1 MICGVRMLKFIEQNT
16 TEVNAKYKLLNLI
29 LFAICP
35 KSIVSNWSFSQ
46 IVSSFLIFTSCSV
59 ISPAQSFYSVIL
71 K

>member
-1 MICGVRMLKFIEQNT
+1 MIYGVFIEQNT

-46 IVSSFLIFTSCSV
+46 IISSKNFLIFTPCSV
-59 ISPAQSFYSVIL
+59 ISSAQSFYSVIL